1 MRVLEWGY
9 LSGVETFSEVG
20 SLGPQ
25 RIWDGV
31 LGRTIHGDLVTLSLI
46 ELDPNAVVPEHAHE
60 NEQLGI
66 LLQGG
71 LRFEIGDEARELGPG
86 GTWRILAHV
95 PHSVE
100 VGPDGAVLVEVFA
113 PARDDWRSIEKQQ
126 PRPGR
131 WP

>member
-1 MRVLEWGY
+1 MQA
-9 LSGVETFSEVG
+9 FAEVG

-25 RIWDGV
+25 QIWEGV
-31 LGRTIHGDLVTLSLI
+31 VGRTVHGERITLSLL
-46 ELDPNAVVPEHAHE
+46 ELDPNTVVPEHSHE
-60 NEQLGI
+60 NEQIGI
-66 LLQGG
+66 LLQGA
-71 LRFEIGDEARELGPG
+71 LRFQIGDEARHLEPG

-100 VGPDGAVLVEVFA
+100 VGPEGAVLVEVFS
-113 PARDDWRSIEKQQ
+113 PVRDDWHAIEHQE